1 MKSLLPIFTLV
12 FLAAIALG
20 DDRHNAPNTPH
31 GGSQGQS
38 ALVQI
43 RGTVTDAAKKQ
54 YVSGVLITME
64 PLSGYPAS
72 TVTATTDGQ
81 GRYTRMVTRTTR
93 NYRVSA
99 SKKGYEFTPSSQ
111 EVRGAGGT
119 ADFKGKAA
127 Q

>member
-1 MKSLLPIFTLV
+1 MKWFLPVLTLA

-20 DDRHNAPNTPH
+20 DDRNKAPNTPH
-31 GGSQGQS
+31 GGQGQS

-43 RGTVTDAAKKQ
+43 RGTVTDTTKRQ

-72 TVTATTDGQ
+72 TVTATTDSQ
-81 GRYTRMVTRTTR
+81 GRYMRMVTRTTG

-99 SKKGYEFTPSSQ
+99 SKKGYEFSPSSQ
-111 EVRGAGGT
+111 EVKGAGGT
-119 ADFKGKAA
+119 ADFKGKSA

>member
-1 MKSLLPIFTLV
+1 MKSYFPILTLT

-20 DDRHNAPNTPH
+20 DDRNKAPNTPH
-31 GGSQGQS
+31 GGGQGQS

-43 RGTVTDAAKKQ
+43 RGTVTDSAKRQ
-54 YVSGVLITME
+54 YVSGVSITME
-64 PLSGYPAS
+64 PLSGYPAT
-72 TVTATTDGQ
+72 TVTATTDSQ
-81 GRYTRMVTRTTR
+81 GRYTRMVTRTTG
-93 NYRVSA
+93 NYRVTA

-111 EVRGAGGT
+111 EVKGAGGT